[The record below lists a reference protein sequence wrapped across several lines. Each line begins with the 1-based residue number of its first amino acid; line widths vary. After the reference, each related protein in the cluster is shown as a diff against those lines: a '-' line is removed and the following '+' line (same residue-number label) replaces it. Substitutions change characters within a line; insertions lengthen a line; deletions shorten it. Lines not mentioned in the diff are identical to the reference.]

1 MYCTNCGQHV
11 ADNAKFCWHCGERI
25 TQHNL
30 TTTPEAIDDLVTN
43 KAEEIMVQEDNISFS
58 DLGTNDYV
66 AQKASFMAEISQ
78 PSSQTQSS
86 LSIPIS
92 SQQLKEDDS
101 IQLPKRNEI
110 DKKEG
115 ITLIQEIKGAT
126 IHYYYVDRTTGDTT
140 DYFNSSSL
148 DRNGLFI
155 GLLNGKN
162 GLFYF
167 DFNQGNTF
175 EIILPCIYEGI
186 SKIGED
192 RNNTI
197 YLLKKEGKFGL
208 FSFNNL
214 KDNPSKIILP
224 CIYDEIII
232 EDPPIGLNIIKQDG
246 KYGLF
251 HNYHNILP
259 CAYDKISKI
268 GKDRNNTIYLLKKEG
283 KYGLFSFNRLKDS
296 PSKIILPC
304 TYDEIKI
311 EDPPIGLN
319 IIKQDGK
326 YGLFHNYHNILPC
339 AYEKI
344 RKIKDVPAYGKVYE
358 ITKEGKYGYIYYS
371 AHKNLNIIS
380 CVLSKEIDF
389 RFRGEFV
396 IYKGVKY
403 RINLLTGDLYSSLCS
418 NISKKIL
425 SYLIKIIVLWPPI
438 TYIFT
443 VLIYLLGGHPLYES
457 CYLRGN
463 NQLEFFFHIC
473 GFGIFFSL
481 PIIGNAIEQKY
492 TYKKYSGNISYNEKE
507 PR

>member
-66 AQKASFMAEISQ
+66 AQKASFMEEISQ

-86 LSIPIS
+86 PSIPIPS
-92 SQQLKEDDS
+92 KQFKEDDS

-110 DKKEG
+110 DKKDE
-115 ITLIQEIKGAT
+115 ITLIQEIQGAT

-140 DYFNSSSL
+140 DYFTSSSL

-167 DFNQGNTF
+167 DINQENTF
-175 EIILPCIYEGI
+175 EIILPCIYEG
-186 SKIGED
+186 
-192 RNNTI
+192 
-197 YLLKKEGKFGL
+197 
-208 FSFNNL
+208 
-214 KDNPSKIILP
+214 
-224 CIYDEIII
+224 
-232 EDPPIGLNIIKQDG
+232 
-246 KYGLF
+246 
-251 HNYHNILP
+251 
-259 CAYDKISKI
+259 ISKI

-304 TYDEIKI
+304 AYDGIKI

-418 NISKKIL
+418 NITKKIL
-425 SYLIKIIVLWPPI
+425 SSLIKFIVLWTPI

-443 VLIYLLGGHPLYES
+443 VLIYILGGDPLYES
-457 CYLRGN
+457 RCLRGN

-473 GFGIFFSL
+473 GFGIFFLL

-492 TYKKYSGNISYNEKE
+492 TYKKYSGNISYNEKG

>member
-43 KAEEIMVQEDNISFS
+43 KAEEIMIQEDNISFS

-140 DYFNSSSL
+140 DYFTSSSL

-167 DFNQGNTF
+167 DINQENTF
-175 EIILPCIYEGI
+175 EI
-186 SKIGED
+186 
-192 RNNTI
+192 
-197 YLLKKEGKFGL
+197 
-208 FSFNNL
+208 
-214 KDNPSKIILP
+214 
-224 CIYDEIII
+224 
-232 EDPPIGLNIIKQDG
+232 
-246 KYGLF
+246 
-251 HNYHNILP
+251 ILP

-403 RINLLTGDLYSSLCS
+403 RINLLTGDLYSPLCS
-418 NISKKIL
+418 NITKKIL
-425 SYLIKIIVLWPPI
+425 SSLIKFIVLWTSI

-443 VLIYLLGGHPLYES
+443 VLIYILGGDPLYES
-457 CYLRGN
+457 RCLRGN

-473 GFGIFFSL
+473 GFGIFFLLL

>member
-43 KAEEIMVQEDNISFS
+43 KAEEIMIQEDNISFS

-140 DYFNSSSL
+140 DYFTSSSL

-167 DFNQGNTF
+167 DINQENTF
-175 EIILPCIYEGI
+175 EI
-186 SKIGED
+186 
-192 RNNTI
+192 
-197 YLLKKEGKFGL
+197 
-208 FSFNNL
+208 
-214 KDNPSKIILP
+214 
-224 CIYDEIII
+224 
-232 EDPPIGLNIIKQDG
+232 
-246 KYGLF
+246 
-251 HNYHNILP
+251 ILP

-463 NQLEFFFHIC
+463 NQLEFFYGIC
-473 GFGIFFSL
+473 GLGIFWLVFIS
-481 PIIGNAIEQKY
+481 IGYAFDKRNAY
-492 TYKKYSGNISYNEKE
+492 YKYSGNISYNEE
-507 PR
+507 TPR

>member
-66 AQKASFMAEISQ
+66 AQKASFMEEISQ

-86 LSIPIS
+86 PSIPIS

-110 DKKEG
+110 DKKDG
-115 ITLIQEIKGAT
+115 ITLIQEIQGAT

-140 DYFNSSSL
+140 DYFNSSCL

-155 GLLNGKN
+155 VLLNGKN

-224 CIYDEIII
+224 C
-232 EDPPIGLNIIKQDG
+232 
-246 KYGLF
+246 
-251 HNYHNILP
+251 
-259 CAYDKISKI
+259 A
-268 GKDRNNTIYLLKKEG
+268 
-283 KYGLFSFNRLKDS
+283 
-296 PSKIILPC
+296 
-304 TYDEIKI
+304 YDEIKI

-339 AYEKI
+339 VYDEI
-344 RKIKDVPAYGKVYE
+344 RKIEDILDDCKIYE
-358 ITKEGKYGYIYYS
+358 TTKEEKYGYIYYS

-389 RFRGEFV
+389 RVRGEFV

-403 RINLLTGDLYSSLCS
+403 RIDLHTGNLYSPLCS

-425 SYLIKIIVLWPPI
+425 SSLIKIIVLWPSI
-438 TYIFT
+438 TYIFI
-443 VLIYLLGGHPLYES
+443 VLIYILGGHPLYES
-457 CYLRGN
+457 RCLKGN
-463 NQLEFFFHIC
+463 NQLELFFLFC
-473 GFGIFFSL
+473 AEGMLFFL
-481 PIIGNAIEQKY
+481 AGIIGNAIDKKY
-492 TYKKYSGNISYNEKE
+492 TYTKYSGNISYNEE
-507 PR
+507 VPR

>member
-11 ADNAKFCWHCGERI
+11 TDNAKFCWHCGERI

-66 AQKASFMAEISQ
+66 AQKASFMEEISQ

-86 LSIPIS
+86 PSIPIS

-110 DKKEG
+110 DKKDG
-115 ITLIQEIKGAT
+115 ITLIQEIQGAT

-224 CIYDEIII
+224 C
-232 EDPPIGLNIIKQDG
+232 
-246 KYGLF
+246 
-251 HNYHNILP
+251 
-259 CAYDKISKI
+259 
-268 GKDRNNTIYLLKKEG
+268 
-283 KYGLFSFNRLKDS
+283 
-296 PSKIILPC
+296 

-344 RKIKDVPAYGKVYE
+344 RKIKDVPYYGKVYE
-358 ITKEGKYGYIYYS
+358 MTKEGKYGYIYYS

-389 RFRGEFV
+389 TRFRGEFV

-403 RINLLTGDLYSSLCS
+403 RINLLTGDLYSPLCS
-418 NISKKIL
+418 NITKKIL
-425 SYLIKIIVLWPPI
+425 SYLTKAIVLWLPI
-438 TYIFT
+438 IYIFI
-443 VLIYLLGGHPLYES
+443 VLIYILGGHPLYES
-457 CYLRGN
+457 RCLRGT
-463 NQLEFFFHIC
+463 NQLGLFFIIC
-473 GFGIFFSL
+473 EVGMFFLLGI
-481 PIIGNAIEQKY
+481 IANAIEKKY
-492 TYKKYSGNISYNEKE
+492 TYTKYSGNISYNEKE

>member
-214 KDNPSKIILP
+214 KD
-224 CIYDEIII
+224 
-232 EDPPIGLNIIKQDG
+232 
-246 KYGLF
+246 
-251 HNYHNILP
+251 
-259 CAYDKISKI
+259 
-268 GKDRNNTIYLLKKEG
+268 
-283 KYGLFSFNRLKDS
+283 S

-473 GFGIFFSL
+473 GFGIFSSL

>member
-167 DFNQGNTF
+167 DINQENTF
-175 EIILPCIYEGI
+175 EI
-186 SKIGED
+186 
-192 RNNTI
+192 
-197 YLLKKEGKFGL
+197 
-208 FSFNNL
+208 
-214 KDNPSKIILP
+214 
-224 CIYDEIII
+224 
-232 EDPPIGLNIIKQDG
+232 
-246 KYGLF
+246 
-251 HNYHNILP
+251 ILP

-463 NQLEFFFHIC
+463 NQLEFFSISADLAY
-473 GFGIFFSL
+473 FSHY
-481 PIIGNAIEQKY
+481 Q
-492 TYKKYSGNISYNEKE
+492 
-507 PR
+507 

>member
-43 KAEEIMVQEDNISFS
+43 KAEEIMIQEDNISFS

-140 DYFNSSSL
+140 DYFTSSSL

-167 DFNQGNTF
+167 DINQENTF
-175 EIILPCIYEGI
+175 EI
-186 SKIGED
+186 
-192 RNNTI
+192 
-197 YLLKKEGKFGL
+197 
-208 FSFNNL
+208 
-214 KDNPSKIILP
+214 
-224 CIYDEIII
+224 
-232 EDPPIGLNIIKQDG
+232 
-246 KYGLF
+246 
-251 HNYHNILP
+251 ILP

-463 NQLEFFFHIC
+463 NQLEFFMVYVVWAY
-473 GFGIFFSL
+473 FG
-481 PIIGNAIEQKY
+481 
-492 TYKKYSGNISYNEKE
+492 
-507 PR
+507 

>member
-11 ADNAKFCWHCGERI
+11 ANNAKFCWHCGERI

-30 TTTPEAIDDLVTN
+30 TATPEAIDDLVTN

-58 DLGTNDYV
+58 NLGTNDYV
-66 AQKASFMAEISQ
+66 AQKASFMEEISQ

-86 LSIPIS
+86 LSIPITS
-92 SQQLKEDDS
+92 KQFKEDDS

-110 DKKEG
+110 DKKDE
-115 ITLIQEIKGAT
+115 ITLIQEIQGAT

-140 DYFNSSSL
+140 DYFTSSSL

-167 DFNQGNTF
+167 DINQENTF
-175 EIILPCIYEGI
+175 EIILPCIYEG
-186 SKIGED
+186 
-192 RNNTI
+192 
-197 YLLKKEGKFGL
+197 
-208 FSFNNL
+208 
-214 KDNPSKIILP
+214 
-224 CIYDEIII
+224 
-232 EDPPIGLNIIKQDG
+232 
-246 KYGLF
+246 
-251 HNYHNILP
+251 
-259 CAYDKISKI
+259 ISKI

-304 TYDEIKI
+304 AYDGIKI
-311 EDPPIGLN
+311 ENPPIGLN

-358 ITKEGKYGYIYYS
+358 MTKEGKYGYIYYS

-425 SYLIKIIVLWPPI
+425 SYLIKAIVLWLPI
-438 TYIFT
+438 IYIFI
-443 VLIYLLGGHPLYES
+443 VLIYILGGHPLYES
-457 CYLRGN
+457 CRLRGT
-463 NQLEFFFHIC
+463 NQLGLFFIIC
-473 GFGIFFSL
+473 EVGMFFL
-481 PIIGNAIEQKY
+481 VGIIGNAIEKNY
-492 TYKKYSGNISYNEKE
+492 TYTKYSGNISYNEE
-507 PR
+507 APR

>member
-259 CAYDKISKI
+259 CV
-268 GKDRNNTIYLLKKEG
+268 
-283 KYGLFSFNRLKDS
+283 
-296 PSKIILPC
+296 
-304 TYDEIKI
+304 YDE
-311 EDPPIGLN
+311 
-319 IIKQDGK
+319 
-326 YGLFHNYHNILPC
+326 
-339 AYEKI
+339 I
-344 RKIKDVPAYGKVYE
+344 RKIKDIPDDCKIYE
-358 ITKEGKYGYIYYS
+358 TTKEEKYGYIYYS

-438 TYIFT
+438 TYIR
-443 VLIYLLGGHPLYES
+443 
-457 CYLRGN
+457 LRD
-463 NQLEFFFHIC
+463 I
-473 GFGIFFSL
+473 
-481 PIIGNAIEQKY
+481 A
-492 TYKKYSGNISYNEKE
+492 
-507 PR
+507 

>member
-140 DYFNSSSL
+140 DYFNNSCL

-167 DFNQGNTF
+167 DINQGNTF
-175 EIILPCIYEGI
+175 EIILPCVYEEI
-186 SKIGED
+186 SKVGED
-192 RNNTI
+192 GNNTI
-197 YLLKKEGKFGL
+197 YLLKKKKRFGL
-208 FSFNNL
+208 FSFNGL

-224 CIYDEIII
+224 CTYEKIKI
-232 EDPPIGLNIIKQDG
+232 EDPPVGINIIKRNG

-251 HNYHNILP
+251 HNYHSVLP
-259 CAYDKISKI
+259 CVYDKIW
-268 GKDRNNTIYLLKKEG
+268 
-283 KYGLFSFNRLKDS
+283 
-296 PSKIILPC
+296 
-304 TYDEIKI
+304 KI
-311 EDPPIGLN
+311 EDIP
-319 IIKQDGK
+319 D
-326 YGLFHNYHNILPC
+326 
-339 AYEKI
+339 
-344 RKIKDVPAYGKVYE
+344 YGKIYE
-358 ITKEGKYGYIYYS
+358 MTKEGKYGYIYYS
-371 AHKNLNIIS
+371 DKKNLNIIS

-389 RFRGEFV
+389 RYTGEFV

-403 RINLLTGDLYSSLCS
+403 RIDLHTGDLYSPLCS

-425 SYLIKIIVLWPPI
+425 SSLIKIIVLWPPI

-443 VLIYLLGGHPLYES
+443 VLIYILGGHPLYES
-457 CYLRGN
+457 RCLRGN
-463 NQLEFFFHIC
+463 NQLELFFLIC
-473 GFGIFFSL
+473 GFGIFFL
-481 PIIGNAIEQKY
+481 LIISFTSAYGKKSAY
-492 TYKKYSGNISYNEKE
+492 YKHSGNINYK
-507 PR
+507 

>member
-1 MYCTNCGQHV
+1 M
-11 ADNAKFCWHCGERI
+11 
-25 TQHNL
+25 
-30 TTTPEAIDDLVTN
+30 
-43 KAEEIMVQEDNISFS
+43 
-58 DLGTNDYV
+58 
-66 AQKASFMAEISQ
+66 
-78 PSSQTQSS
+78 
-86 LSIPIS
+86 
-92 SQQLKEDDS
+92 
-101 IQLPKRNEI
+101 
-110 DKKEG
+110 
-115 ITLIQEIKGAT
+115 
-126 IHYYYVDRTTGDTT
+126 
-140 DYFNSSSL
+140 
-148 DRNGLFI
+148 
-155 GLLNGKN
+155 
-162 GLFYF
+162 
-167 DFNQGNTF
+167 
-175 EIILPCIYEGI
+175 
-186 SKIGED
+186 
-192 RNNTI
+192 
-197 YLLKKEGKFGL
+197 
-208 FSFNNL
+208 
-214 KDNPSKIILP
+214 
-224 CIYDEIII
+224 
-232 EDPPIGLNIIKQDG
+232 
-246 KYGLF
+246 
-251 HNYHNILP
+251 P

-389 RFRGEFV
+389 RFRGEFI